1 MPVRQN
7 TLMHYW
13 KKTRSQYRGPTVKP
27 WKISPNRHVQNLLLT
42 VIADQRFVFSKSR
55 KMFDQASVSDRH
67 LPIVNVVGRSDD
79 VPETTALQTVATGGV
94 WEVDK
99 IEQACS

>member
-27 WKISPNRHVQNLLLT
+27 WKVSPNRHVQDLLLT
-42 VIADQRFVFSKSR
+42 VIADQRFAFSKSCNMLDHPDIR
-55 KMFDQASVSDRH
+55 DRH
-67 LPIVNVVGRSDD
+67 LPVVNVFGRSDD
-79 VPETTALQTVATGGV
+79 VPRTMTVQTVVTSGV
-94 WEVDK
+94 
-99 IEQACS
+99 